1 MTGFSESGIP
11 CSDQCSHG
19 GFDLIIFDVK
29 DGNEVKGISC
39 GPQDVPSWNIY
50 NVQDVETL
58 FEYSEMFLKKDG
70 CIFVFVLDVSSIR
83 GDIATYAKRYSFTTH
98 REWFMIN
105 DLPSVSYL
113 DRDVQV
119 CEHYYCRSFVD
130 PCL

>member
-29 DGNEVKGISC
+29 DEKEVKGIFS
-39 GPQDVPSWNIY
+39 GPEDVPSWNIY
-50 NVQDVETL
+50 NIQDVETL
-58 FEYSEMFLKKDG
+58 FEYYEMFLKKDG
-70 CIFVFVLDVSSIR
+70 CILVFVPYVPSIR
-83 GDIATYAKRYSFTTH
+83 GDIATYAKQYSFTTH

-119 CEHYYCRSFVD
+119 CVV
-130 PCL
+130 